1 MNNLFMSNYLNKQCK
16 KMHLIGCLLCLKIV
30 RIVLKKNRLFPNT
43 HCLKHWKF
51 IKTLLRN
58 PQKQKKSQS
67 QNR

>member
-1 MNNLFMSNYLNKQCK
+1 M
-16 KMHLIGCLLCLKIV
+16 

-43 HCLKHWKF
+43 HYLKHWKF

-67 QNR
+67 QTAKTP